1 MWFLYGIIIC
11 SSCSQIFS
19 NLLSVSSL
27 LTALI
32 ALLHSS
38 KLLLVSKSETGKTI
52 GNGIVAYI
60 SFLEI
65 EPSAEMTSQQQH
77 ALKTENTSDVQHL
90 QYWHKRLGHPS
101 FGVLER
107 IFPSFVK
114 QCNSNDFFCDACELA
129 KHRRHSFPSNN
140 IRSTLPFMAIHTD
153 EWGPSRVVTTQ
164 GYRSFVTSIYC
175 YSCVTWIFLLH
186 NKSEVF
192 TCFRLSH
199 KMVETLFN
207 AKIKI
212 LRSYNGES
220 IQIRTSKIT

>member
-1 MWFLYGIIIC
+1 MSFLYGIIIC

-38 KLLLVSKSETGKTI
+38 KLLLVSRSETGKTI

-65 EPSAEMTSQQQH
+65 EPSAEMTSQQHH
-77 ALKTENTSDVQHL
+77 ALKTENTSDLQHV

-107 IFPSFVK
+107 IFLLLLSNVIPTISFVMPVNW
-114 QCNSNDFFCDACELA
+114 Q
-129 KHRRHSFPSNN
+129 
-140 IRSTLPFMAIHTD
+140 
-153 EWGPSRVVTTQ
+153 
-164 GYRSFVTSIYC
+164 SIDG
-175 YSCVTWIFLLH
+175 ILFL
-186 NKSEVF
+186 
-192 TCFRLSH
+192 
-199 KMVETLFN
+199 
-207 AKIKI
+207 
-212 LRSYNGES
+212 
-220 IQIRTSKIT
+220 QII